1 MPYVHAEIWQGI
13 APETREAV
21 AKALTDAMVRS
32 LGCPADAVTVI
43 LSEVEKK
50 NWFIGARSC
59 EELFPQPP
67 A

>member
-1 MPYVHAEIWQGI
+1 MPHIHADIWQGI

-21 AKALTDAMVRS
+21 AKALTDAMVQS
-32 LGCPADAVTVI
+32 LGCPVDAVTVI
-43 LSEVEKK
+43 LNEVEKE

-59 EELFPQPP
+59 EELFPHPP